1 MVAGGEPFPVNLT
14 EVSTL
19 KDKASIAK
27 EQASELL
34 HSSRGRDMLL
44 FLLFLVISFIFWLL
58 LTLNNEVQEDIK
70 VPVALTSVPDSVTLI
85 SSMPGAVNVSV
96 RDKGSSLVRYVWGRV
111 PTMNID
117 FNDYVKD
124 ENRMILNETELNGRL
139 RSFFGNGV
147 QIVSVKPDS
156 INLFYTSAPGRKAGV
171 VINADIKPNYQYIIS
186 GNLMMNVDSVRL
198 YSINPLP
205 AKLTTVQTAPIVL
218 TDLRDTTTVE
228 VRIAP
233 IAGVRIIPDRISVT
247 VPVEPLI
254 SKRQIIPIE
263 VRNIPAGMGMITF
276 PSKIEASYLVPM
288 SSYNEAR
295 PDIKAYVD
303 YSSALDGSPSKLPV
317 AVSYHTD
324 AYRNLSFTPDSVEY
338 VIERK

>member
-1 MVAGGEPFPVNLT
+1 M
-14 EVSTL
+14 STL
-19 KDKASIAK
+19 KDKATVAK
-27 EQASELL
+27 EHASELL

-44 FLLFLVISFIFWLL
+44 FLVFLVISFVFWLL
-58 LTLNNEVQEDIK
+58 LTLNNEVQEDIEI
-70 VPVALTSVPDSVTLI
+70 PVELTSVPDSVTLI
-85 SSMPGAVNVSV
+85 SSMPDVINVSV

-111 PTMNID
+111 PVMGIN
-117 FNDYVKD
+117 FNDYAKD
-124 ENRMILNETELNGRL
+124 DNRMILNETELNGRV

-156 INLFYTSAPGRKAGV
+156 INLFYTSSPGRKAAV
-171 VINADIKPNYQYIIS
+171 VVNADVKPNYQYIIS
-186 GNLMMNVDSVRL
+186 GNLMTNVDSVRL
-198 YSINPLP
+198 FSVDPLP
-205 AKLTTVQTAPIVL
+205 AGLTSVKTMPIVL

-228 VRIAP
+228 VRLVAV
-233 IAGVRIIPDRISVT
+233 AGVRIIPDRISVT

-303 YSSALDGSPSKLPV
+303 FASTLDGSPAKLPV
-317 AVSYHTD
+317 AVSYHAD